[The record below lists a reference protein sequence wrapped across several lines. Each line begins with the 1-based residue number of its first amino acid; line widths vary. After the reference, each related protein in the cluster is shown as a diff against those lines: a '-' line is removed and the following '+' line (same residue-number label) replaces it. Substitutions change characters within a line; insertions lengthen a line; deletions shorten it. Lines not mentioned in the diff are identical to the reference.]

1 MGSKP
6 LSVET
11 RQSLKRKKA
20 ISTRTYTLDS
30 SVSTVYKTLIESFT
44 KTDFETYEYY
54 YKKWGS
60 PGRKRPALIEAM
72 ENRQVAGPPLEL
84 AKLRLDSSYTHQ
96 KVWQC
101 IRYRWTNLYSYH
113 QTRVNSTQD
122 AVWAKLARGV
132 FSRMQ
137 EFPRLHSSEWGNTKD
152 EVIKS
157 LVICFK
163 QKFDSQD
170 NLCAISKVPL
180 ELAIGT
186 DVGNKCS
193 IDRIDSAKPYTEK
206 NIHLVTFWANVMKL
220 DTPLDQFLER
230 INLIHKANYA

>member
-11 RQSLKRKKA
+11 RRAMQRKKA
-20 ISTRTYTLDS
+20 NSIRDYTLDG
-30 SVSTVYKTLIESFT
+30 SVTTVYKTLIDSFT
-44 KTDFETYEYY
+44 KSDFETYEYY

-60 PGRKRPALIEAM
+60 PGRKRPALVEAM
-72 ENRQVAGPPLEL
+72 EKRQVFGPPFEL
-84 AKLRLDSSYTHQ
+84 AKLRLESAYTHQ

-113 QTRVNSTQD
+113 QTRINSNQD
-122 AVWAKLARGV
+122 SVWVKLARSV

-137 EFPRLHSSEWGNTKD
+137 EVPRLHSSEWGNTKD

-163 QKFDSQD
+163 KKFDSQD
-170 NLCAISKVPL
+170 KLCAISKVPL

-186 DVGNKCS
+186 DVENKCS
-193 IDRIDSAKPYTEK
+193 IDRIDSSKPYTKK
-206 NIHLVTFWANVMKL
+206 NIQLVAFWANVMKL

-230 INLIHKANYA
+230 IELIHKANHA